1 MTTKCNLIL
10 DSCCELP
17 PEMLK
22 REGIFLLNYVY
33 TLDGETYLDDM
44 YETLTPHEFYEGMR
58 NGAQPQT
65 SQLPMTMLMDTF
77 KAAMDADRP
86 AVYLSFTSGL
96 TGTLD
101 TARTIYENL
110 CAENPDSQKIIF
122 FDTKL
127 AATAEGLF
135 VYEALR
141 QWEKGLTAD
150 EMLAWAESA
159 TPFINE
165 MFVVDDLESLKRG
178 GRIPAALAVIGSKLD
193 VKPLLDIEVE
203 TGKLRSCGLARGKKK
218 AIKQMVGLFTK
229 LIPERDRAGRT
240 LMIGNADCPEDA
252 KRLEE
257 MLRKTATDLDLIHC
271 NIGPVI
277 GSHVGP
283 GMLSMVFWGPDS
295 RK

>member
-17 PEMLK
+17 PAMLK
-22 REGIFLLNYVY
+22 RDGVFLLNYVY
-33 TLDGETYLDDM
+33 TLDGETHIDDLF
-44 YETLTPHEFYEGMR
+44 EHSSPHEFYEGMR
-58 NGAQPQT
+58 NGAKPQT
-65 SQLPMTMLMDTF
+65 SQLPIPMLTEVFQKVMN
-77 KAAMDADRP
+77 ADRP
-86 AVYLSFTSGL
+86 AVFLSFTSGL

-101 TARTIYENL
+101 TARTIYEGL
-110 CAENPDSQKIIF
+110 CAENPDAQPVHI

-127 AATAEGLF
+127 AATAEGLL
-135 VYEALR
+135 VHEALI
-141 QWEKGLTAD
+141 QWEKGLTAE
-150 EMLAWAESA
+150 EMVSWAESA
-159 TPFINE
+159 APHVNE
-165 MFVVDDLESLKRG
+165 MFVVDDLESLRRG
-178 GRIPAALAVIGSKLD
+178 GRIPSALAVIGSKLD

-203 TGKLRSCGLARGKKK
+203 TGKLRSCGIARGKKK

-229 LIPERDRAGRT
+229 TIPERDRNGR
-240 LMIGNADCPEDA
+240 LLIIGNADCPDDA

-257 MLRKTATDLDLIHC
+257 MLRKTATDLQIMHC